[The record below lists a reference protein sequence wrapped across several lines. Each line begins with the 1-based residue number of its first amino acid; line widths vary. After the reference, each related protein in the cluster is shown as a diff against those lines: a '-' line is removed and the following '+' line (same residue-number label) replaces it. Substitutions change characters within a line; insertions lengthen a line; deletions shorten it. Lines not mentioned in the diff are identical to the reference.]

1 MDLAEDHDF
10 IMAILGD
17 ISLRTLDIDCKA
29 FKFGAVAFA

>member
-17 ISLRTLDIDCKA
+17 ISLRILDIDYKA
-29 FKFGAVAFA
+29 FKFSAVAFA